1 MVVVSIQNIE
11 LNVLLEVIVQSQLA
25 EARQEDPSVP
35 TGVRID
41 QAKILQWSNDLVRL
55 TDNYPVEKLERIYT
69 SMAKVS
75 IISVLHNMTIAA
87 VQVIRRF
94 RTLTDRTDLPTEL
107 QAELETVRSQE
118 REWGARHYQ
127 HRDRR

>member
-1 MVVVSIQNIE
+1 MN
-11 LNVLLEVIVQSQLA
+11 
-25 EARQEDPSVP
+25 
-35 TGVRID
+35 
-41 QAKILQWSNDLVRL
+41 
-55 TDNYPVEKLERIYT
+55 
-69 SMAKVS
+69 
-75 IISVLHNMTIAA
+75 NMTIAA

>member
-69 SMAKVS
+69 SNANSK
-75 IISVLHNMTIAA
+75 IS
-87 VQVIRRF
+87 
-94 RTLTDRTDLPTEL
+94 DDLLICFIT
-107 QAELETVRSQE
+107 
-118 REWGARHYQ
+118 
-127 HRDRR
+127 